1 MFDEIASAPRPP
13 FLDHWF
19 GPMRGGESFLVA
31 RRIWLR
37 ALGGIFFSA
46 FLSLWFQ
53 IDGLIGPHG
62 ISPAAAY
69 LDAVRR
75 AFPGIRSFWLAPTLF
90 WINGSSTMLHA
101 VVIAGVLA
109 SAALML
115 NLWPRAAIVVA
126 SVAFLSFIGASQ
138 EFGQYQSDG
147 MLLEGAFLSFFF
159 APPGL
164 RPGLAAATPPSRASL
179 WLLRYEWFRIYFES
193 GLVKLL
199 SGEPQWRDFT
209 AMDKYYENGPLPTWI
224 GWYAQ
229 QLPHSFHAA
238 TVACTL
244 AAELLICWLIF
255 FPGRSRVI
263 AFVLT
268 TPLQIGIILTANY
281 AFLNYLVLF
290 LGVLLLDDRTLRM
303 RTPVPSPAAET
314 DVARS
319 RPFVR
324 AAMAAVLIVHGLTTT
339 LLFFMPGFPTAVL
352 LSPFRIANSY
362 GLFAVMTRSRYEI
375 EYQGTAD
382 GEHWVA
388 YPFRFKP
395 QDPKEAPGIYAPY
408 QPRFEWNL
416 WFASLG
422 AWQNDEWTVNVEERL
437 LAGEPSVLRLFASDP
452 FHGRKP
458 LAVRSVLWRYWF
470 TTRAERR
477 ATGNWWRRRP
487 AGDYAPQVP

>member
-1 MFDEIASAPRPP
+1 
-13 FLDHWF
+13 
-19 GPMRGGESFLVA
+19 
-31 RRIWLR
+31 
-37 ALGGIFFSA
+37 
-46 FLSLWFQ
+46 
-53 IDGLIGPHG
+53 
-62 ISPAAAY
+62 
-69 LDAVRR
+69 
-75 AFPGIRSFWLAPTLF
+75 
-90 WINGSSTMLHA
+90 
-101 VVIAGVLA
+101 
-109 SAALML
+109 
-115 NLWPRAAIVVA
+115 
-126 SVAFLSFIGASQ
+126 
-138 EFGQYQSDG
+138 
-147 MLLEGAFLSFFF
+147 
-159 APPGL
+159 
-164 RPGLAAATPPSRASL
+164 
-179 WLLRYEWFRIYFES
+179 
-193 GLVKLL
+193 VKLL

-224 GWYAQ
+224 GWYTQ
-229 QLPHSFHAA
+229 QLPHTFHAA
-238 TVACTL
+238 TVAYTL

-255 FPGRSRVI
+255 FPKRSRFI

-303 RTPVPSPAAET
+303 PAPSPAAEAEVT
-314 DVARS
+314 RG

-324 AAMAAVLIVHGLTTT
+324 AAIAAVLIVHGLTTT
-339 LLFFMPGFPTAVL
+339 FLFFMPGFPAAVL

-375 EYQGTAD
+375 EYQGTVD

-395 QDPKEAPGIYAPY
+395 QDPREAPGIYAPY

-422 AWQNDEWTVNVEERL
+422 SWQNDEWTVNVEERL
-437 LAGEPSVLRLFASDP
+437 LAGEPSVLRLFAADP
-452 FHGRKP
+452 FRGRKP

-487 AGDYAPQVP
+487 AGDYAPPVP

>member
-1 MFDEIASAPRPP
+1 VFDDLASPRPP

-19 GPMRGGESFLVA
+19 GPMRGSESFLVA
-31 RRIWLR
+31 RWIWLR

-62 ISPAAAY
+62 ISPAGAY

-75 AFPGIRSFWLAPTLF
+75 AFPGIRSLWFAPTLF
-90 WINGSSTMLHA
+90 WINAGSAMLHA
-101 VVIAGVLA
+101 VVITGFLA

-115 NLWPRAAIVVA
+115 NFWPRAAIVVA
-126 SVAFLSFIGASQ
+126 GIAFLTFIGASQ

-147 MLLEGAFLSFFF
+147 MLLEAAFLSFFF
-159 APPGL
+159 APAGL

-224 GWYAQ
+224 GWYTQ

-238 TVACTL
+238 SVAYTL

-255 FPGRSRVI
+255 FPKRSRFI

-303 RTPVPSPAAET
+303 RTPSPAAEGE
-314 DVARS
+314 VRRS

-324 AAMAAVLIVHGLTTT
+324 ATIAALLILHGLTTT
-339 LLFFMPGFPTAVL
+339 FMFFMPGFPTAVL

-375 EYQGTAD
+375 EYQGTVD

-395 QDPKEAPGIYAPY
+395 QNPKEAPGIYAPY

-422 AWQNDEWTVNVEERL
+422 SWQYDEWTVNVEQRL
-437 LAGEPSVLRLFASDP
+437 LEGEPSVLRLFAVDP

-458 LAVRSVLWRYWF
+458 AAVRSVLWRYWF
-470 TTRAERR
+470 TTHAEHR
-477 ATGNWWRRRP
+477 ATGDWWRRRP